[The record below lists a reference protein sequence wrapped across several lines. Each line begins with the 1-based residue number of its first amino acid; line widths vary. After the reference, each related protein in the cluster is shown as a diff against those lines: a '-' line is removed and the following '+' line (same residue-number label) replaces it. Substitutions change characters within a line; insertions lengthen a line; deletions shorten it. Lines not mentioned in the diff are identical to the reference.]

1 MKPGPDLPPDP
12 LLDEEIRA
20 ELARDLIEQGRVSI
34 PLVLVLL
41 LVLAR
46 VLGEA
51 LFTNRAALIWYGF
64 LLAVLVLRWA
74 HAQLALKGPEVLASP
89 RVRMW
94 SFSFGALLMGLG
106 LAVVSVLVYPALT
119 PVQIALLALV
129 HLGVLSVGI
138 LAMAASPTAFLAF
151 MLPIL
156 GALTYLLAWD
166 KGHWGAWDLLLLV
179 AIYAL
184 GLGFLIL
191 RQFRLRR
198 DALSL
203 SLQNSRAALQDS
215 LTGLRNRRFLQAFM
229 ETEASQTLRD
239 AEGGAL
245 ALLMIDLD
253 QFKSVNDTHGHAVG
267 DAVLRHCAELLRDT
281 ARKSDVLA
289 RWGGEE
295 FVVIARLQE
304 GESIAPLADRFL
316 QRLRSEPLRLPDG
329 RLLPQTCSIGYA
341 RYPFFNERPELVN
354 WERVLAFADGAMLRA
369 KAAGRDRLAGA
380 VAGDLRPGSPAR
392 VLERLRDLPKAEL
405 DGLLKIKV
413 GSEAS

>member
-1 MKPGPDLPPDP
+1 MPSLKDLPPDP

-20 ELARDLIEQGRVSI
+20 ELARDLVEQGRISI

-41 LVLAR
+41 LVMAR
-46 VLGEA
+46 VLGQA
-51 LFTNRAALIWYGF
+51 LFSNRAALIWYAC
-64 LLAVLVLRWA
+64 LLVVVVLRWT
-74 HAQLALKGPEVLASP
+74 HAQLALRGPGPLASP

-94 SFSFGALLMGLG
+94 SFALGALTMGLG
-106 LAVVSVLVYPALT
+106 LAMVSVLVYPALS

-156 GALTYLLAWD
+156 GALSYLLARD
-166 KGHWGAWDLLLLV
+166 RGHWGAWDLLLV
-179 AIYAL
+179 AIYAA

-191 RQFRLRR
+191 RQFRQRR
-198 DALSL
+198 EALAL

-253 QFKSVNDTHGHAVG
+253 QFKAVNDTHGHAVG
-267 DAVLRHCAELLRDT
+267 DAVLRHCAGLLRET
-281 ARKSDVLA
+281 ARKSDVLV

-295 FVVIARLQE
+295 FVVVARLQE

-316 QRLRSEPLRLPDG
+316 QRFRADPMRMADG
-329 RLLPQTCSIGYA
+329 RELAQTCSIGYA
-341 RYPFFNERPELVN
+341 RYPFFPERPELLN
-354 WERVLAFADGAMLRA
+354 WERVLALADTAMLRA
-369 KAAGRDRLAGA
+369 KGAGRDRLAGA
-380 VAGDLRPGSPAR
+380 VAGDMRPASPAH
-392 VLERLRDLPKAEL
+392 VLERMRDLPRAEK
-405 DGLLKIKV
+405 DGLLRITV
-413 GSEAS
+413 GA

>member
-1 MKPGPDLPPDP
+1 MAPFKDLPPDP

-34 PLVLVLL
+34 PLVLILL
-41 LVLAR
+41 FVMAR
-46 VLGEA
+46 VLGSA
-51 LFTNRAALIWYGF
+51 LSGNPAAMGWYVF
-64 LLAVLVLRWA
+64 LLGIVLLRWA
-74 HAQLALKGPEVLASP
+74 HAQLAIVGPGPLASP

-94 SFSFGALLMGLG
+94 SFACGALLMGLG
-106 LAVVSVLVYPALT
+106 MAVVSVLVYPALS

-129 HLGVLSVGI
+129 HLAILSVGI

-166 KGHWGAWDLLLLV
+166 RGHWGAWDLLLLV
-179 AIYAL
+179 AVFAS

-198 DALSL
+198 DALAL

-229 ETEASQTLRD
+229 ETEAPQTLRD
-239 AEGGAL
+239 PEGGSL

-253 QFKSVNDTHGHAVG
+253 EFKAVNDTYGHGVG
-267 DAVLRHCAELLRDT
+267 DAVLRHCAALLKET
-281 ARKSDVLA
+281 ARKADVLV

-295 FVVIARLQE
+295 FVVVARLQE

-316 QRLRSEPLRLPDG
+316 QRLRAEPFRLGDG
-329 RLLPQTCSIGYA
+329 RELRQTCSIGYA
-341 RYPFFNERPELVN
+341 RYPFFAARPELLN
-354 WERVLAFADGAMLRA
+354 WERVLAFADAAMLRA
-369 KAAGRDRLAGA
+369 KGAGRDRAAGA
-380 VAGDLRPGSPAR
+380 SAGDFRPGSPAHL
-392 VLERLRDLPKAEL
+392 LERLRDVPKAEK
-405 DGLLKIKV
+405 DGLVRI
-413 GSEAS
+413 SF

>member
-1 MKPGPDLPPDP
+1 MASLKDLPPDP

-20 ELARDLIEQGRVSI
+20 ELAKDLIEQGRVSI

-41 LVLAR
+41 LVMARILGPALTGNLAAR
-46 VLGEA
+46 G
-51 LFTNRAALIWYGF
+51 WYVF
-64 LLAVLVLRWA
+64 LLCIVLLRWA
-74 HAQLALKGPEVLASP
+74 HAQLAIYGPGPLASP

-94 SFSFGALLMGLG
+94 SFACGALLMGLG
-106 LAVVSVLVYPALT
+106 MALVSVLVYPQLS

-151 MLPIL
+151 MLPNL

-166 KGHWGAWDLLLLV
+166 EGRWGAWDLLLLV
-179 AIYAL
+179 AVFAS

-191 RQFRLRR
+191 RQFRQRR
-198 DALSL
+198 EALAL

-215 LTGLRNRRFLQAFM
+215 LTALRNRRFLQAFM
-229 ETEASQTLRD
+229 ETEASQILRD
-239 AEGGAL
+239 QEGGAL

-267 DAVLRHCAELLRDT
+267 DAVLRHCADLLRDT
-281 ARKSDVLA
+281 ARKSDVLV

-295 FVVIARLQE
+295 FVVVARLQE

-316 QRLRSEPLRLPDG
+316 QRLRAEPMGLADG
-329 RLLPQTCSIGYA
+329 RNMPQTCSIGYA
-341 RYPFFNERPELVN
+341 RYPFFPERPELLN
-354 WERVLAFADGAMLRA
+354 WERVLALADTAMLRA

-380 VAGDLRPGSPAR
+380 AAGDLRPASPAH
-392 VLERLRDLPKAEL
+392 VLERLRDLPRAEKE
-405 DGLLKIKV
+405 GLLRITL
-413 GSEAS
+413 GT

>member
-1 MKPGPDLPPDP
+1 MKPGPDLSPDP

-41 LVLAR
+41 LVMAR
-46 VLGEA
+46 VLGQA
-51 LFTNRAALIWYGF
+51 LFSNRAALVWYGF
-64 LLAVLVLRWA
+64 LLAVLVLRWG
-74 HAQLALKGPEVLASP
+74 HAQLALQGPGPLSSP

-94 SFSFGALLMGLG
+94 SFSCGALLMGLG
-106 LAVVSVLVYPALT
+106 LAVVSVLVYPALS

-129 HLGVLSVGI
+129 HLAVLSVGI

-156 GALTYLLAWD
+156 AALTYLLAWD
-166 KGHWGAWDLLLLV
+166 RGHWGAWDLLLLV
-179 AIYAL
+179 GIFAS

-198 DALSL
+198 EALAL
-203 SLQNSRAALQDS
+203 SLQNSHAALQDS
-215 LTGLRNRRFLQAFM
+215 LTALRNRRFLQAFM
-229 ETEASQTLRD
+229 ETEASQILRD

-253 QFKSVNDTHGHAVG
+253 QFKAVNDTFGHGVG
-267 DAVLRHCAELLRDT
+267 DAVLRHCADLLRDT

-295 FVVIARLQE
+295 FVVVARLQE
-304 GESIAPLADRFL
+304 GESIAPLANRFL
-316 QRLRSEPLRLPDG
+316 QRLRADPMRLADG
-329 RLLPQTCSIGYA
+329 RELPQTCSIGYA
-341 RYPFFNERPELVN
+341 RYPFFPERPELLN
-354 WERVLAFADGAMLRA
+354 WERVLALADTAMLRA
-369 KAAGRDRLAGA
+369 KAAGRDRVAGA
-380 VAGDLRPGSPAR
+380 VAVNTQAESPAH
-392 VLERLRDLPKAEL
+392 VLERLRDLPKAEK
-405 DGLLKIKV
+405 DGLLRITV
-413 GSEAS
+413 GA

>member
-1 MKPGPDLPPDP
+1 MKPVLDLPPDP

-20 ELARDLIEQGRVSI
+20 ELARDLIEQGRVSL

-41 LVLAR
+41 FVMAQM
-46 VLGEA
+46 LGQA
-51 LFTNRAALIWYGF
+51 LFSNRTALMWYGF
-64 LLAVLVLRWA
+64 LLAVVVLRWG
-74 HAQLALKGPEVLASP
+74 HTHLALHGPWPLSSP

-94 SFSFGALLMGLG
+94 SFACGALMMGLG
-106 LAVVSVLVYPALT
+106 LAVVSVLVYPSLS

-129 HLGVLSVGI
+129 HLAVLSVGI

-151 MLPIL
+151 MLPVL

-166 KGHWGAWDLLLLV
+166 RGHWGAWNLLLLV
-179 AIYAL
+179 ASFTS

-198 DALSL
+198 EALALSF
-203 SLQNSRAALQDS
+203 QNSRAALQDS

-229 ETEASQTLRD
+229 ETEASQILRD
-239 AEGGAL
+239 PEGGAL

-253 QFKSVNDTHGHAVG
+253 QFKSVNDTFGHAAG
-267 DAVLRHCAELLRDT
+267 DTVLSHCAALLRDT

-295 FVVIARLQE
+295 FVVVARLQE

-316 QRLRSEPLRLPDG
+316 QRLRAEPMRLADG
-329 RLLPQTCSIGYA
+329 RDLPQTCSIGYA
-341 RYPFFNERPELVN
+341 RYPFFSERPELLN
-354 WERVLAFADGAMLRA
+354 WERVLALADTAMLRA

-380 VAGDLRPGSPAR
+380 VAGDVRPASPAH
-392 VLERLRDLPKAEL
+392 VLERLRDLPKAEK
-405 DGLLKIKV
+405 DGLLRITV
-413 GSEAS
+413 WT

>member
-1 MKPGPDLPPDP
+1 MAPLKDLPPDP
-12 LLDEEIRA
+12 LLEEEVRA

-34 PLVLVLL
+34 PLVLILL
-41 LVLAR
+41 LVMAR
-46 VLGEA
+46 ILGVA
-51 LFTNRAALIWYGF
+51 LFLNRAALAWYIF
-64 LLAVLVLRWA
+64 LLAVVVLRWA
-74 HAQLALKGPEVLASP
+74 HAHLAVHGPGLLASP

-94 SFSFGALLMGLG
+94 SFAGGALAMGLG
-106 LAVVSVLVYPALT
+106 MAVVSVLVYPALS

-129 HLGVLSVGI
+129 HLAVLSVGI

-166 KGHWGAWDLLLLV
+166 RGHWGAWDLLLLV
-179 AIYAL
+179 GIFAT

-191 RQFRLRR
+191 RQFRIRR
-198 DALSL
+198 EALAL

-229 ETEASQTLRD
+229 ETEAPRILRD
-239 AEGGAL
+239 EDGAAL

-253 QFKSVNDTHGHAVG
+253 EFKAVNDTHGHAVG
-267 DAVLRHCAELLRDT
+267 DAVLRHCAALLRET

-295 FVVIARLQE
+295 FVVVAQLQE

-316 QRLRSEPLRLPDG
+316 QRLRDEPLRLADG
-329 RLLPQTCSIGYA
+329 RELRQTCSIGYA
-341 RYPFFNERPELVN
+341 RYPFFTARPEILN
-354 WERVLAFADGAMLRA
+354 WERVLAFADAAMLRA
-369 KAAGRDRLAGA
+369 KAAGRDRTAGA
-380 VAGDLRPGSPAR
+380 FAGEVRPGSPAHL
-392 VLERLRDLPKAEL
+392 LERLRDVPKAEQ
-405 DGLLKIKV
+405 DGILRIRS
-413 GSEAS
+413 GG

>member
-1 MKPGPDLPPDP
+1 MGPLKDLPPDP
-12 LLDEEIRA
+12 LLDEEVRA

-41 LVLAR
+41 LVMAR
-46 VLGEA
+46 ILGQA
-51 LFTNRAALIWYGF
+51 LYMNRAAFAWYLF
-64 LLAVLVLRWA
+64 LLSVVILRWA
-74 HAQLALKGPEVLASP
+74 HTQLVMHGPGPLASP

-94 SFSFGALLMGLG
+94 SFAGGALSMGLG
-106 LAVVSVLVYPALT
+106 MAVVSVLVYPALS

-129 HLGVLSVGI
+129 HLAVLSVGI

-166 KGHWGAWDLLLLV
+166 RGQWGAWDLLLLV
-179 AIYAL
+179 GIFAT

-191 RQFRLRR
+191 RQFRIRR
-198 DALSL
+198 EALAL

-229 ETEASQTLRD
+229 ETEAPRILRGED
-239 AEGGAL
+239 GGAL

-253 QFKSVNDTHGHAVG
+253 EFKAVNDTHGHAVG
-267 DAVLRHCAELLRDT
+267 DAVLRHCAALLRDT

-295 FVVIARLQE
+295 FVVVAQLQE

-316 QRLRSEPLRLPDG
+316 QRLRDEPLRLADG
-329 RLLPQTCSIGYA
+329 RLLKQTCSIGYA
-341 RYPFFNERPELVN
+341 RYPFFAARPEILN
-354 WERVLAFADGAMLRA
+354 WERVLAFADAAMLRA
-369 KAAGRDRLAGA
+369 KAAGRDRTAGA
-380 VAGDLRPGSPAR
+380 IAGEFRAWSPAR
-392 VLERLRDLPKAEL
+392 LLERLRDVPRAEK
-405 DGLLKIKV
+405 DGLLRISP
-413 GSEAS
+413 GG

>member
-1 MKPGPDLPPDP
+1 MAPVKDLPPDP
-12 LLDEEIRA
+12 LLEDEIRT
-20 ELARDLIEQGRVSI
+20 ELARDLIDQGRISI

-41 LVLAR
+41 LVMAR
-46 VLGEA
+46 VLGQA
-51 LFTNRAALIWYGF
+51 LLANRAAMAWYGF
-64 LLAVLVLRWA
+64 LMAVVLLRWLHTQA
-74 HAQLALKGPEVLASP
+74 ALRGPGPLASP

-94 SFSFGALLMGLG
+94 SFAFGALLMGLG
-106 LAVVSVLVYPALT
+106 LAVVSVLVYPQLS

-129 HLGVLSVGI
+129 HLAVLSVGI

-166 KGHWGAWDLLLLV
+166 SGHWGAWDLLLLM
-179 AIYAL
+179 AIFAT

-198 DALSL
+198 DALAL

-229 ETEASQTLRD
+229 ETEASQVLREP
-239 AEGGAL
+239 EGGAL

-253 QFKSVNDTHGHAVG
+253 EFKAVNDTFGHAAG
-267 DAVLRHCAELLRDT
+267 DAVLRHCAGLLRET
-281 ARKSDVLA
+281 ARKSDVLV

-295 FVVIARLQE
+295 FVVVARLQE

-316 QRLRSEPLRLPDG
+316 QRMRAEPLRLSDG
-329 RLLPQTCSIGYA
+329 RDLKQTCSIGYA
-341 RYPFFNERPELVN
+341 RYPFFTGRPELLN
-354 WERVLAFADGAMLRA
+354 WERVLAFADAAMLRA
-369 KAAGRDRLAGA
+369 KAAGRDRVAGA
-380 VAGDLRPGSPAR
+380 LAGDLRPGSPAR
-392 VLERLRDLPKAEL
+392 VLERLRDIPKAEQ
-405 DGLLKIKV
+405 DGLLRIRL
-413 GSEAS
+413 EA

>member
-1 MKPGPDLPPDP
+1 MTAFKDLPPDP

-41 LVLAR
+41 LVMSR
-46 VLGEA
+46 VLGLA
-51 LFTNRAALIWYGF
+51 LFLNHAALGWYVF
-64 LLAVLVLRWA
+64 LIAVVVLRWG
-74 HAQLALKGPEVLASP
+74 HAQISIYGPGPLASP

-94 SFSFGALLMGLG
+94 SFAGGALLMGLG
-106 LAVVSVLVYPALT
+106 MAVVSVLVYPALS

-129 HLGVLSVGI
+129 HLAVLSVGI

-166 KGHWGAWDLLLLV
+166 SGHWGAWDLLLLV
-179 AIYAL
+179 GVFAT

-198 DALSL
+198 GALAL

-229 ETEASQTLRD
+229 ETEAPRILRGED
-239 AEGGAL
+239 GGAL

-253 QFKSVNDTHGHAVG
+253 EFKAVNDTHGHAVG
-267 DAVLRHCAELLRDT
+267 DAVLRHCAALLRET
-281 ARKSDVLA
+281 ARKSDVLV

-295 FVVIARLQE
+295 FVVVAQLQE

-316 QRLRSEPLRLPDG
+316 QRLRDEPLRMADG
-329 RLLPQTCSIGYA
+329 RELPQTCSIGYA
-341 RYPFFNERPELVN
+341 RYPFFPARPEILN
-354 WERVLAFADGAMLRA
+354 WERVLSFADAAMLRA
-369 KAAGRDRLAGA
+369 KSAGRDRIAGALAGQ
-380 VAGDLRPGSPAR
+380 LRPGSPAR
-392 VLERLRDLPKAEL
+392 MLERLRDVSKAER
-405 DGLLKIKV
+405 DGLLRI
-413 GSEAS
+413 SS

>member
-1 MKPGPDLPPDP
+1 MAVLKDLPPDP

-41 LVLAR
+41 LVMGR
-46 VLGEA
+46 VLGPA
-51 LFTNRAALIWYGF
+51 LSSNYSALGWYGF
-64 LLAVLVLRWA
+64 LLAVVLIRWL
-74 HAQLALKGPEVLASP
+74 HAQLAVQGPGPLASP

-94 SFSFGALLMGLG
+94 SFACGALLMGLG
-106 LAVVSVLVYPALT
+106 LSVVSVLVYPALS

-151 MLPIL
+151 MLPIFC
-156 GALTYLLAWD
+156 ALSYLLARD
-166 KGHWGAWDLLLLV
+166 GGQWGAWDLLLLV
-179 AIYAL
+179 TIYAA

-198 DALSL
+198 EALAL

-239 AEGGAL
+239 PESGAL

-267 DAVLRHCAELLRDT
+267 DAVLKHCAALLRET
-281 ARKSDVLA
+281 ARKSDVLV

-295 FVVIARLQE
+295 FVVVARLQE

-316 QRLRSEPLRLPDG
+316 QRLRVEPLRMPDG
-329 RLLPQTCSIGYA
+329 RHLPQTCSIGYA
-341 RYPFFNERPELVN
+341 RYPFFQERPELLN
-354 WERVLAFADGAMLRA
+354 WERVLGLADTAMLRA
-369 KAAGRDRLAGA
+369 KSAGRDRIAGA
-380 VAGDLRPGSPAR
+380 VAGDLQPASPAH
-392 VLERLRDLPKAEL
+392 VLERLRDLPRAER
-405 DGLLKIKV
+405 DGLLRITF
-413 GSEAS
+413 GS